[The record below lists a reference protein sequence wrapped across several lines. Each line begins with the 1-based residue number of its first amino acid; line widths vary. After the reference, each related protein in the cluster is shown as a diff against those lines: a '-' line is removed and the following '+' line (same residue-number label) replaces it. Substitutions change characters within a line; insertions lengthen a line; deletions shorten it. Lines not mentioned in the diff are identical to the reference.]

1 MVRFCRFQKE
11 TTEAKATVVSFWSER
26 RPLRPSGA
34 KLFEHERQAGRSFTF
49 YPSFAALVVRFP
61 LSPQQKGARAVCPC
75 PFCGARDVHCALRAQ
90 SSSSTNDKRGN
101 VLLSTRVLRR
111 LWFASR
117 SRRNKK
123 GQGLFALVPFV
134 ERETSIAP
142 FGRKALRARTT
153 SGKEFYF
160 LPEFC
165 GACGSLLSVP
175 KRDHRGK
182 AAVVSF
188 WSERRE
194 SNPRE
199 SAWEADAI
207 PLGDSR
213 ISPATV
219 IYYSAFPKNMQSK

>member
-1 MVRFCRFQKE
+1 MPPFTYGACGSLP
-11 TTEAKATVVSFWSER
+11 ALAATKR
-26 RPLRPSGA
+26 
-34 KLFEHERQAGRSFTF
+34 T
-49 YPSFAALVVRFP
+49 
-61 LSPQQKGARAVCPC
+61 RAVCPC

-90 SSSSTNDKRGN
+90 SSSSTNDKRER
-101 VLLSTRVLRR
+101 VLLSTRILRR

-123 GQGLFALVPFV
+123 GQGLLALVPFV

-153 SGKEFYF
+153 SGEEFYF
-160 LPEFC
+160 LPEFY
-165 GACGSLLSVP
+165 GACGSLFPVP
-175 KRDHRGK
+175 KRGHRGK
-182 AAVVSF
+182 SRGGLF

-213 ISPATV
+213 IFPATV